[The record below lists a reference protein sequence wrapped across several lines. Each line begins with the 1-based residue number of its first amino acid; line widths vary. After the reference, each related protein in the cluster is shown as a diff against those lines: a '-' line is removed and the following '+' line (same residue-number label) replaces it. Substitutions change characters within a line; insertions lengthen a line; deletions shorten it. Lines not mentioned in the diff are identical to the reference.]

1 MREGSGEDEAEAAAV
16 GEPGGVAEGGGV
28 VAGDSVLDPA
38 AVGDPCG
45 SGEDDLLAEASG
57 EDEQE
62 YDQD

>member
-16 GEPGGVAEGGGV
+16 GEPGGVAEGGGE

-45 SGEDDLLAEASG
+45 SSLDDLG
-57 EDEQE
+57 TV
-62 YDQD
+62 